1 MEIKCGISLGH
12 TIYNILRENKILSR
26 FYFFSFLT
34 LSLPR
39 TRYLATTMSLVQLRG
54 QVISLSQCSLLGALN
69 VHIYIC
75 ILYYIIFILIIHIL
89 LLYYNIETIRYS
101 SQFLFCGSINE
112 IFFMYTSLF
121 VLLCL
126 SLGVNNTMLLIRQF
140 ERDFLFVIDLDC
152 NYSFHTV
159 FRDSN
164 ADEQNVSDF
173 AKVWRILYLP
183 FTSFFLLT
191 TKFLINGFFILNF
204 LNAKVRL
211 PI

>member
-140 ERDFLFVIDLDC
+140 ERDFLFVIWTAI
-152 NYSFHTV
+152 TV
-159 FRDSN
+159 FTQFSVIVTPMNKMWVTLQKYD
-164 ADEQNVSDF
+164 V
-173 AKVWRILYLP
+173 
-183 FTSFFLLT
+183 
-191 TKFLINGFFILNF
+191 FFIYHSRVSF
-204 LNAKVRL
+204 Y
-211 PI
+211 